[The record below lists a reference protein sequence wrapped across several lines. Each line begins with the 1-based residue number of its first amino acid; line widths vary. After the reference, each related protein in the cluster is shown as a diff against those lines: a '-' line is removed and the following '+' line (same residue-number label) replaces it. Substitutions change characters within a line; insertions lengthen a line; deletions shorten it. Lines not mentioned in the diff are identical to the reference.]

1 MAYNGRNNYQNG
13 QGGYNSR
20 YQQPSLP
27 DGYLDGGYFSPAKD
41 GQKRAM
47 KREYILGYP
56 EQIARALDDRD
67 KNKSTQLRK
76 FYDYCIRIRDALEQ
90 GKTFQEVE
98 SDFCRLTA
106 FAKYAENRSRV
117 TSLFVDFIDRNVKI
131 VQSKESFYA
140 FLKHFEAVIVYIKK

>member
-67 KNKSTQLRK
+67 KNKSTQILRLLHPHPGRAGAGEDLSGGRK
-76 FYDYCIRIRDALEQ
+76 
-90 GKTFQEVE
+90 
-98 SDFCRLTA
+98 
-106 FAKYAENRSRV
+106 
-117 TSLFVDFIDRNVKI
+117 
-131 VQSKESFYA
+131 
-140 FLKHFEAVIVYIKK
+140 

>member
-56 EQIARALDDRD
+56 ETTGIKIKVPSSA
-67 KNKSTQLRK
+67 NFT
-76 FYDYCIRIRDALEQ
+76 I
-90 GKTFQEVE
+90 
-98 SDFCRLTA
+98 TA
-106 FAKYAENRSRV
+106 SASGTRWSRGRP
-117 TSLFVDFIDRNVKI
+117 FRR
-131 VQSKESFYA
+131 
-140 FLKHFEAVIVYIKK
+140 